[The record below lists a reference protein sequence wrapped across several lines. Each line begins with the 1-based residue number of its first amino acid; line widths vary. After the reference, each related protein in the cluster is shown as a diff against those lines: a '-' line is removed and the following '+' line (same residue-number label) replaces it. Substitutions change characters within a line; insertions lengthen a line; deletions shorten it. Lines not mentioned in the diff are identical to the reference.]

1 MTASLGLSHA
11 RRRGWVSRLWYKHP
25 LLRRVVLHFGEA
37 GARDAWRVPAGS
49 RLQALAAA
57 ELALRNGGVEQL
69 IDEKQIH
76 V

>member
-1 MTASLGLSHA
+1 
-11 RRRGWVSRLWYKHP
+11 
-25 LLRRVVLHFGEA
+25 VVLHFGEA